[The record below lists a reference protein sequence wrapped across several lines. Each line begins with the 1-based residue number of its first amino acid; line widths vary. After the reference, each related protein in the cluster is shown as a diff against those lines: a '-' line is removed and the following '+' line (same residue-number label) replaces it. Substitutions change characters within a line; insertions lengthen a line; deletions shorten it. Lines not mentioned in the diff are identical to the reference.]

1 MASVAQTLVKIEIVD
16 KPQTE
21 YRYKKE
27 FDKSGLTLLA
37 TYSDGSTKTIS
48 DTNKINYKNYNSKQR
63 GVQVVTIEYEGCSTE
78 LSVTVKYTW
87 WQWIIKILLF
97 GFIWY

>member
-37 TYSDGSTKTIS
+37 TYEYGGADWTVGAARL
-48 DTNKINYKNYNSKQR
+48 DTTR
-63 GVQVVTIEYEGCSTE
+63 RAG
-78 LSVTVKYTW
+78 
-87 WQWIIKILLF
+87 
-97 GFIWY
+97 